1 VNTADEAAAI
11 LQAKWNIGLA
21 GGALIAVPPPGDL
34 ALDLDEMEE
43 AVEEALRA
51 ADEAGV
57 TGKDITPFLLSRV
70 SEITGGASLEANIAL
85 LVQNARVAAE
95 IAQAMVED

>member
-1 VNTADEAAAI
+1 
-11 LQAKWNIGLA
+11 
-21 GGALIAVPPPGDL
+21 
-34 ALDLDEMEE
+34 
-43 AVEEALRA
+43 
-51 ADEAGV
+51 V